1 VTRQMEE
8 ILSLAKKSAQ
18 QAEVFLTSFEETP
31 VIFEANRLKQLH
43 TRQGVLVALRIVRE
57 GRVGFST
64 TTRLDDRVSL
74 VNQAIEVS
82 QFGTPA
88 RFELPHQPAYPQ
100 VEVYDP
106 GVEALTIEQMIDLG
120 ESLIAKVRG
129 HTPALLCE
137 ARITK
142 GIVSVHI
149 LNSRGGEA
157 GYRRS
162 FFGIS
167 LEGNLIRDTDMLFVG
182 DSDSSC
188 HPIGDIAKVAGSV
201 VNQLELAKRQA
212 SVSSGHLPVI
222 FTPRGVASAFIAP
235 LALAF
240 NGRVVWQGASPLGG
254 KREAK
259 VFDERLSLWDDATVT
274 YHPRSRPCDDEGV
287 PSQSTPLIEHG
298 VVNGFLYDLQ
308 TAGLAGV
315 QSTGS
320 GDRGRGGL
328 PTPSISSLIFKT
340 GAVSFEDMVGDL
352 KEGLVVEQLMGAE
365 QTNVL
370 GGEFS
375 GNVLLGYK
383 VEKGK
388 IVGRV
393 KDTVVSGN
401 IYQVLSKLI
410 EIGREARWVEGAI
423 FTPAFCC
430 SNLKIASKG

>member
-1 VTRQMEE
+1 
-8 ILSLAKKSAQ
+8 
-18 QAEVFLTSFEETP
+18 
-31 VIFEANRLKQLH
+31 
-43 TRQGVLVALRIVRE
+43 
-57 GRVGFST
+57 
-64 TTRLDDRVSL
+64 
-74 VNQAIEVS
+74 
-82 QFGTPA
+82 
-88 RFELPHQPAYPQ
+88 
-100 VEVYDP
+100 
-106 GVEALTIEQMIDLG
+106 
-120 ESLIAKVRG
+120 
-129 HTPALLCE
+129 
-137 ARITK
+137 
-142 GIVSVHI
+142 
-149 LNSRGGEA
+149 
-157 GYRRS
+157 
-162 FFGIS
+162 
-167 LEGNLIRDTDMLFVG
+167 
-182 DSDSSC
+182 
-188 HPIGDIAKVAGSV
+188 
-201 VNQLELAKRQA
+201 
-212 SVSSGHLPVI
+212 
-222 FTPRGVASAFIAP
+222 
-235 LALAF
+235 
-240 NGRVVWQGASPLGG
+240 LGG

-298 VVNGFLYDLQ
+298 VVKGFLYDLQ

-328 PTPSISSLIFKT
+328 PTPSISNLIFKT

-383 VEKGK
+383 VEKGE

-393 KDTVVSGN
+393 KNTVVSGN

-423 FTPAFCC
+423 FIPDFCC
-430 SNLKIASKG
+430 SNLTIASKV